1 MGEVEPRVRAALDIL
16 FDPAWYEDR
25 YVDHL
30 QPGQDPLAHFLS
42 AGASRRLSPHVLFD
56 ADWYAV
62 RHGLSENDD
71 AFAHFVLQGEREGS
85 PPSPYFDVTWY
96 RSANPDVAAAGVN
109 SLVHYVEFGRAEG
122 RLSSPMFDPTTVAP
136 LRFWPLAR
144 DTSIDRREVLRLA
157 PRPTTLSRLLRA
169 EEATSFL
176 DPAAVRQVLLQT
188 RSLGSHRFVGE
199 GLAIGG
205 VRGVLHESDGGVLA
219 VPGAEVGWAL
229 AHVTHAVAPSIDTA
243 VHLLGLD
250 MTRDTAQLERWAARV
265 REAVGETSA
274 PYLLVDEAM
283 PAQVA
288 TRLISAAGPT
298 SRAYRVP
305 PGRLL
310 AVQHLTLLDIEHSVD
325 L

>member
-1 MGEVEPRVRAALDIL
+1 MEPRVRAALDIL

-71 AFAHFVLQGEREGS
+71 AFAHFMLQGEREGS

-96 RSANPDVAAAGVN
+96 RSTNPDVAAAGVN
-109 SLVHYVEFGRAEG
+109 SLVHYVEFGRGEG
-122 RLSSPMFDPTTVAP
+122 RLPSPMFDPTTVAP

-176 DPAAVRQVLLQT
+176 DPTAVRQILLQT
-188 RSLGSHRFVGE
+188 RPLASHQFVGD
-199 GLAIGG
+199 GLVIGG
-205 VRGVLHESDGGVLA
+205 VRGVLHDSEGGVLT

-243 VHLLGLD
+243 VHLLGLE
-250 MTRDTAQLERWAARV
+250 TPRDTARLERWAARV
-265 REAVGETSA
+265 REATREASA
-274 PYLLVDEAM
+274 PYLLIDLAL

-288 TRLISAAGPT
+288 TGLLSAAGAA
-298 SRAYRVP
+298 SRAYRIP
-305 PGRLL
+305 RGRLL
-310 AVQHLTLLDIEHSVD
+310 MVRHLTFIDFD
-325 L
+325 